1 VPTKFEF
8 QRGSKNTKNANGK
21 AAGRLFCERA
31 RNLLDAEIKKWGH
44 FFQDSYDVTMT
55 ENTRGD

>member
-1 VPTKFEF
+1 MYVYWSIGFPVPTKFEF

-31 RNLLDAEIKKWGH
+31 RNLLDNEIKIGA
-44 FFQDSYDVTMT
+44 FFS
-55 ENTRGD
+55 GFL